1 MVFWVDSSQDDCAS
15 YVGQCA
21 DYGHTGGTGGLTA
34 NQACCIC
41 GGGVSTG
48 SVPCIPDVPEVCI
61 PPARIEEICTPAIE
75 KGATGGCTPAVP
87 GTCRRST
94 DSTCGGLEWRL
105 FYGVE
110 ASFRVQQIVTPD
122 AWAMTSLC
130 ATAGYPCFGGLKLVC
145 LTSSDSYYGGMWS
158 GTTSIK
164 TAEAQCADQTGT
176 YCSCLQYDSAAS
188 YVAERLFSAN
198 TDVVYW
204 LKYPKTGVVTVV
216 PETEINSGCLTFESG
231 GDSGGG
237 DSGGVALW
245 VIVVATIVGLVVV
258 VAIAICVYLCMRS
271 PNATVKPLTVV
282 PEPTNVV
289 KQDDGNAT
297 VVFVQQKKPEHAD
310 SERLKLE
317 ELP

>member
-1 MVFWVDSSQDDCAS
+1 M
-15 YVGQCA
+15 
-21 DYGHTGGTGGLTA
+21 
-34 NQACCIC
+34 
-41 GGGVSTG
+41 
-48 SVPCIPDVPEVCI
+48 PCIPDLPEVCVPPEDI
-61 PPARIEEICTPAIE
+61 PATYFTSFVA
-75 KGATGGCTPAVP
+75 KGSVVACTGGPGS

-94 DSTCGGLEWRL
+94 ASTCGGLEWRL

-110 ASFRVQQIVTPD
+110 ASFRVQQVVTPD
-122 AWAMTSLC
+122 SWAVTSLC
-130 ATAGYPCFGGLKLVC
+130 ADLGYPCFGGLKLVC
-145 LTSSDSYYGGMWS
+145 LTSADSYYGGMWS

-164 TAEAQCADQTGT
+164 TAEAECADQTGT
-176 YCSCLQYDSAAS
+176 YCSCLQYDSVTS

-231 GDSGGG
+231 GDSGG
-237 DSGGVALW
+237 VALW

-258 VAIAICVYLCMRS
+258 VAIAICVYLSMRS
-271 PNATVKPLTVV
+271 PKATVKPLTVV

-297 VVFVQQKKPEHAD
+297 VVFVQQRKPEHAD

-317 ELP
+317 DFDSEN